1 MPIVSVNLERE
12 YTFEQTRGAAI
23 AAGLPDQSIEEIID
37 CWDVIQIWWDEMEDR
52 FRKINQLRNH
62 VPPDDP
68 PDIELICAREIVPFE
83 RTRLQPYPIGQFENL
98 KHEVCPSQ
106 CVSVP
111 SISDPPKSRQEMLES
126 MFNVLDPPWENVID
140 HWTVIRN
147 NLEQTVRRK
156 MPGLT
161 GHGIIAV
168 IDRVHDRNSAL
179 LGNIAH
185 EMIDAATFHD
195 FAPFTLILLTRWNF
209 RQFHSSMIR
218 RGEAVAVRSHG

>member
-12 YTFEQTRGAAI
+12 YSFEQTRDAAI
-23 AAGLPDQSIEEIID
+23 AAGLPDQSIEEVID
-37 CWDVIQIWWDEMEDR
+37 CWDAIQIWWEEMEDR
-52 FRKINQLRNH
+52 FGRINQLRNH

-68 PDIELICAREIVPFE
+68 PDIELICAREVVPFE
-83 RTRLQPYPIGQFENL
+83 HTRLQPYPMGQFENL
-98 KHEVCPSQ
+98 SHEVYPNQ

-111 SISDPPKSRQEMLES
+111 SISDPPRSRQGMLGS
-126 MFNVLDPPWENVID
+126 MFNVLDAPWENVSD

-161 GHGIIAV
+161 GQGIIAV
-168 IDRVHDRNSAL
+168 RDWLHERNSDL

-185 EMIDAATFHD
+185 EIINSPRFRD

-209 RQFHSSMIR
+209 RRFNSSMIR
-218 RGEAVAVRSHG
+218 TGEPIAFRSHY